1 MSVDAILELAR
12 LIAMQG
18 KADYAA
24 YESLK
29 VKLAGIG
36 LSDRMYQTA
45 LRQLI
50 DALGL

>member
-1 MSVDAILELAR
+1 MSVDAILERAR
-12 LIAMQG
+12 LIALQG
-18 KADYAA
+18 EADYAA

-29 VKLAGIG
+29 VKLASIG

-50 DALGL
+50 DVLGL